1 MSDAGGKTARI
12 THLPTINQQGQEY
25 T

>member
-12 THLPTINQQGQEY
+12 THLPTVNQQGQEY